1 MDTNHSIRT
10 VKDLKIYQL
19 SFELAMSVFEISK
32 GFPSEE
38 KFSLTDQI
46 RRSSRSVTANI
57 REGFGKRHFPK
68 SFIRH
73 LVDAVGA
80 SEETLTWLDFAG
92 ACNYTP
98 KNESDNLFSQY
109 NQLSSMIANTK
120 KNCK

>member
-46 RRSSRSVTANI
+46 RRSSRSVTA
-57 REGFGKRHFPK
+57 

-73 LVDAVGA
+73 LVDALGS

-109 NQLSSMIANTK
+109 NQLSSMIANTI
-120 KNCK
+120 KNWK